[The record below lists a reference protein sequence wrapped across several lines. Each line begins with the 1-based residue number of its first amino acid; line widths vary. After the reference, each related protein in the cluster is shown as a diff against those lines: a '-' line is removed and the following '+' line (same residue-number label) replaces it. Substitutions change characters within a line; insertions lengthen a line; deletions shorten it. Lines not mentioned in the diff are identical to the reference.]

1 MSERREGES
10 RKAKTMN
17 PGTLPKSVLKTCA
30 VVAAAAAL
38 LIPATSAEAAGAG
51 SLAGTW
57 TSTDTDGSQQ
67 TLDIRGSGNFA
78 YSMVY
83 VDVSATVCGG
93 DPARLSGPGYVDG
106 DSVLMVAVLVC
117 QPGGNVLK
125 ERLTIGFQHDTATH
139 TLTDDF
145 GIVWHR
151 AS

>member
-1 MSERREGES
+1 
-10 RKAKTMN
+10 MN
-17 PGTLPKSVLKTCA
+17 PGTPPKSVLKTCA
-30 VVAAAAAL
+30 VIAAAAAL
-38 LIPATSAEAAGAG
+38 LIPASSAEAAGG
-51 SLAGTW
+51 GILAGTW
-57 TSTDTDGSQQ
+57 ASIDTDGSQQ
-67 TLDIRGSGNFA
+67 ALDIRGSGTVA

-83 VDVSATVCGG
+83 VDDSATVCGG

-125 ERLTIGFQHDTATH
+125 ERLAIGFHHDTETD

>member
-1 MSERREGES
+1 
-10 RKAKTMN
+10 MN
-17 PGTLPKSVLKTCA
+17 PGTHPKSVLTTCA

-38 LIPATSAEAAGAG
+38 LIPATSAQAAGGGA
-51 SLAGTW
+51 LAGTW
-57 TSTDTDGSQQ
+57 TSTDTDESQQ
-67 TLDIRGSGNFA
+67 TLAIRGSGTVA

-83 VDVSATVCGG
+83 VDASASVCGG

-117 QPGGNVLK
+117 QPGGNVLN
-125 ERLTIGFQHDTATH
+125 ERLAIGFQHDTEAD

>member
-1 MSERREGES
+1 MSGRRHGES
-10 RKAKTMN
+10 RKGETMN
-17 PGTLPKSVLKTCA
+17 AVTLPKSVLKTCA
-30 VVAAAAAL
+30 VVASAAAL
-38 LIPATSAEAAGAG
+38 LIPATSAEAAGGG

-57 TSTDTDGSQQ
+57 TSIDTDGSQQ
-67 TLDIRGSGNFA
+67 TLDIRGSGTIV

-83 VDVSATVCGG
+83 VDNSATVCGG
-93 DPARLSGPGYVDG
+93 DPARLSGPGYVEG
-106 DSVLMVAVLVC
+106 DNVLMVAVLVC

-125 ERLTIGFQHDTATH
+125 ERLTIGFQHDTEAQ